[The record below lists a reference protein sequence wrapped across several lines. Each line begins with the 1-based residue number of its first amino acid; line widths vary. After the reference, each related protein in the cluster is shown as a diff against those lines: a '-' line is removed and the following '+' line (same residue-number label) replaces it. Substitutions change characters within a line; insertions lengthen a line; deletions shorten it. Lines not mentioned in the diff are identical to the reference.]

1 MDETLIDKASSFCSN
16 SNILYSRSALGRT
29 FEQVLFYG
37 LSQEHALKPKFRTY
51 DWEREIENV
60 AVQIDGYQ
68 LTYHF
73 GWKHRDDYFKEEC
86 LNQDVCDASFKFLKI
101 LNRIFKGLPKKLI
114 NHRVFR
120 AKHRCLGVM
129 YDMQSFIPT
138 PVYWEMTD
146 YVHLSYVVTDDYIKI
161 PHQ

>member
-1 MDETLIDKASSFCSN
+1 MDETLIYKASSFCSN

-37 LSQEHALKPKFRTY
+37 LSQEHALKTKFRTY
-51 DWEREIENV
+51 DWEREIEHV
-60 AVQIDGYQ
+60 TVQIDGYQ

-73 GWKHRDDYFKEEC
+73 GWKHRDDFKEEC

-146 YVHLSYVVTDDYIKI
+146 YIKI